1 MPRAGSPSRALLRR
15 TLVPITLAA
24 ALAAGIVVAAP
35 TSAPAVAGS
44 EPSPPAVP
52 VPDVTGPVESRV
64 GDPANDYTFFAADL
78 GLEGRGYVEE
88 EFFYSGTANVYDATV
103 AGGIGAR
110 PTPSPTADVVSR
122 GHDYTTRMV
131 VRRPARA
138 RDFNGTVV
146 VEWLNATGNYDVE
159 ALWFRTHE
167 YFLREGIAW
176 VGITAQS
183 GPISHPTLGLK
194 AFSPSRYGDL
204 DLTDG
209 GQLTSGDRLSFDAY
223 AQGVQAVRSAGVLGA
238 LQPRVTSVLGAG
250 VSQSAGRLSVF
261 ANAIQTRTQ
270 PVLDAVLLY
279 IGGERMRDD
288 LDLPVFKVLSETE
301 YTAPASAN
309 EISSLQPDTD
319 RMRTWSVAGTS
330 HSDWASFAVRYAL
343 LQRDQPSASLH
354 DSCALPSRSR
364 VPDRYTLAAAM
375 DQAVDWAESGVE
387 PASGPAIQLADDGT
401 SVVRDE
407 HGNALGGIR
416 LAPFE
421 VATALDTGYNE
432 NQPGAGGLCFLNG
445 THIPFDTQT
454 LDRLYPTRGH
464 YLREFV
470 QAVRRN
476 LDEGHLLPEDA
487 REMLRDA
494 HASLAGRGLTCGP
507 LCANVAQFPIQPSTQ
522 LLRDHTRF
530 LYLKGGDRLVDL
542 LDRATLRVAQGQ
554 SDESRRSWHYARAVA
569 LLDRYVDELAT
580 SQSRGRATAEQA
592 ELLGG
597 YAQILIDGLSP

>member
-1 MPRAGSPSRALLRR
+1 MCDDPHYRPRVRLPLSHLLSLTLMAG
-15 TLVPITLAA
+15 LVL
-24 ALAAGIVVAAP
+24 GAP
-35 TSAPAVAGS
+35 ATPAAVAG
-44 EPSPPAVP
+44 PDRPLPVVP
-52 VPDVTGPVESRV
+52 TPEVTGPVASHP
-64 GDPANDYTFFAADL
+64 GDPGHDYTFFSSDL
-78 GLEGRGYVEE
+78 GLAERGYVEE
-88 EFFYSGTANVYDATV
+88 EFFYSGKANVYDATV

-110 PTPSPTADVVSR
+110 PTPSPTANIVS
-122 GHDYTTRMV
+122 GDHDYTTRMV
-131 VRRPARA
+131 IRRPAKP

-146 VEWLNATGNYDVE
+146 VEWLNATSNYDVE

-167 YFLREGIAW
+167 YFLREGIVW

-183 GPISHPTLGLK
+183 GPITHSTLGLK
-194 AFSPSRYGDL
+194 AFSPTRYADL
-204 DLTDG
+204 DLTDS

-223 AQGVQAVRSAGVLGA
+223 AQGVQAVRQAGVLGS
-238 LQPRVTSVLGAG
+238 LEPRVTTVLGAG

-261 ANAIQTRTQ
+261 TNAIQTRTQ

-309 EISSLQPDTD
+309 EITSLQPDTD

-343 LQRDQPSASLH
+343 LQRDQPTAPLR
-354 DSCALPSRSR
+354 DNCLNPSRSR
-364 VPDRYTLAAAM
+364 VPDRYTLSSAM
-375 DQAVDWAESGVE
+375 DQAALWAERGVE
-387 PASGPAIQLADDGT
+387 PASGPPIALASNGTTVLRDD
-401 SVVRDE
+401 

-445 THIPFDTQT
+445 THIPFDTET
-454 LDRLYPTRGH
+454 LDELYPTQGH
-464 YLREFV
+464 YRREFAA
-470 QAVRRN
+470 AVLANVR
-476 LDEGHLLPEDA
+476 DGYVLPADA
-487 REMLRDA
+487 REMLQDA
-494 HASLAGRGLTCGP
+494 NAALAGRGLTCGP
-507 LCANVAQFPIQPSTQ
+507 LCANVSQFPIQPSTQ

-530 LYLKGGDRLVDL
+530 LYLKGGEHLVGL
-542 LDRATLRVAQGQ
+542 LDRATLRVAEGQ
-554 SDESRRSWHYARAVA
+554 SDPARQARHYTAAVA
-569 LLDRYVDELAT
+569 LLRGYIKDLEKLR
-580 SQSRGRATAEQA
+580 SRGKATDEQA

-597 YAQILIDGLSP
+597 YAQILIDELSA